1 MFGLEEFL
9 NKTTWVWVTIILS
22 IPAGYLCYIILGYFE
37 AVERLR
43 GVIALGVVFLI
54 ICLAIIFAVEKPDHR
69 NAVIAML
76 GIIASGAV
84 ALSSPTFI
92 SNAMAGAMLGANCKF
107 KVGDYI
113 SVGEYFGQVLHR
125 RMFFTVIQTE
135 ERDLLYIPNS
145 HIASRPLRVING
157 SGGTLISCT
166 VSLGYDVPSQS
177 VENLLVRAAI
187 AIELEN
193 PFVQIMDL
201 GDFSIN
207 YKVCGVLRDV
217 SNRVITARSEL
228 RKMVVDFL
236 HSEDIEIVSPTFMNQ
251 RQITSE
257 DLHVSKSDIPDVPES
272 HGATNPGR
280 VMFPLGFEQNRLEK
294 YVERKEQVEKEL
306 TRLENSKNVNS
317 FYKQEEIR
325 KKKKYLAQITKLIE
339 RVESELEDQG

>member
-1 MFGLEEFL
+1 MLGLEEFL

-22 IPAGYLCYIILGYFE
+22 IPAGYLSYIVLGFFE
-37 AVERLR
+37 AFERLR
-43 GVIALGVVFLI
+43 GVIALGIVFLI
-54 ICLAIIFAVEKPDHR
+54 ISMAIVFAVEKPDHR
-69 NAVIAML
+69 NAVIAIL

-113 SVGEYFGQVLHR
+113 ASGEYFGQVLHR

-145 HIASRPLRVING
+145 HIASGPLRVING
-157 SGGTLISCT
+157 SNGTLISCT
-166 VSLGYDVPSQS
+166 VSLGYDVPSQT
-177 VENLLVRAAI
+177 VENALVRAAV

-193 PFVQIMDL
+193 PFVQIIEL

-207 YKVCGVLRDV
+207 YKISGVLRDV

-228 RKMVVDFL
+228 RKMVIDFL
-236 HSEDIEIVSPTFMNQ
+236 HSENIEIVSPTFMNQ
-251 RQITSE
+251 RQITTE
-257 DLHVSKSDIPDVPES
+257 DLQVSVSNVPDIPDSP
-272 HGATNPGR
+272 GAVNPGR
-280 VMFPLGFEQNRLEK
+280 VMFPLGFEKNRLEK
-294 YVERKEQVEKEL
+294 YIARKEEVESEL
-306 TRLENSKNVNS
+306 VTLEKSNNVNS

-325 KKKKYLAQITKLIE
+325 RKKKYLSQLTKLIE
-339 RVESELEDQG
+339 RVETELADKG